1 MFKRLKFILKI
12 YFFFVFLVSAE
23 AQVTY
28 PMGDFINPLN
38 IPLSLSGNFG
48 ELRNNHFHSGIDL
61 RTNSEEGYLTV
72 AVADGYV
79 SRIKVS
85 AFGYGNAVYITH
97 KNGYV
102 SVYGHLLRFDSTI
115 ANYVKQKQYELESFE
130 VDLFPKKNEISVTQG
145 QIIALTGNTGG
156 SEGPHLHFEIRDEKT
171 EETINP
177 FFFGF
182 NVEDTIPPVISG
194 IAAYALD
201 KNATVN
207 GCACTKYFDV
217 KKIAKNQYSLLVNE
231 IECSGNVGF
240 GLITNDLENGSTNKN
255 GTYSYQLTAD
265 STLAF
270 KYTCNRF
277 AFDQTL
283 FINAHIDYQ
292 KMKKSKERYQRCFL
306 LPGNKLRQYQSNKQ
320 RGVIFFN
327 DTSNHKITITASDF
341 KNNSSSIEIICR
353 SKKINNEAI
362 AKNANNTFYWDKT
375 NELINPD
382 FKTELPLNCL
392 YENVRFDY
400 NKSPGAGNLLSD
412 VHEILDNEV
421 PVHQAYTIS
430 IKPKKTGK
438 HHEKLLIVSLDKD
451 GKPSSEGGTYEDGF
465 VLTKTKTFG
474 KFAVMLDTT
483 KPSVKLIDYD
493 KQKLSFSNDKI
504 MVKVSDNLSGIKS
517 YRGTIDG
524 HWVLMEFDNKEKT
537 LCYTFDDKITKTL
550 GEHELNVA
558 VTDKKGNVKKLSVKF
573 VY

>member
-12 YFFFVFLVSAE
+12 YFFFGFLVSAE

-182 NVEDTIPPVISG
+182 NVEDTIAPVISG
-194 IAAYALD
+194 IAVYALD

-217 KKIAKNQYSLLVNE
+217 KKIAKNKYSLLVNE

-341 KNNSSSIEIICR
+341 KNNSSSIDIICR

-375 NELINPD
+375 NELIKPD
-382 FKTELPLNCL
+382 FKAELPLNCL
-392 YENVRFDY
+392 YEDVRFDY

-412 VHEILDNEV
+412 LHEILDNEV

-438 HHEKLLIVSLDKD
+438 HHDKLLIVSLDKD

-483 KPSVKLIDYD
+483 KPAVKLIDYD

-537 LCYTFDDKITKTL
+537 LCYTFDDKITKTF

>member
-1 MFKRLKFILKI
+1 MFQRLQLLLKI
-12 YFFFVFLVSAE
+12 FFCLALAHAAS

-28 PMGDFINPLN
+28 PKGDFINPLN
-38 IPLSLSGNFG
+38 IPLSLSGNFC

-85 AFGYGNAVYITH
+85 AFGYGNALYITH

-182 NVEDTIPPVISG
+182 NVEDTIAPVISG
-194 IAAYALD
+194 IAVYALD

-217 KKIAKNQYSLLVNE
+217 KKIAKNKYSLLVNQ

-283 FINAHIDYQ
+283 YINAHIDYD
-292 KMKKSKERYQRCFL
+292 KMKRSKERYQRCYL
-306 LPGNKLRQYQSNKQ
+306 LPGNKLRQYESNKL
-320 RGVIFFN
+320 RGGIFFN
-327 DTSNHKITITASDF
+327 DTTRHTISISALDF
-341 KNNSSSIEIICR
+341 NNNTSSIDIVCQG
-353 SKKINNEAI
+353 KKNSHEGNL
-362 AKNANNTFYWDKT
+362 KKLDKTFFWDKT
-375 NELINPD
+375 NEYIKAD
-382 FKTELPLNCL
+382 FKAELPLNCL
-392 YENVRFDY
+392 YEDVSFDY
-400 NKSPGAGNLLSD
+400 SKSPGTGNLLSD
-412 VHEILDNEV
+412 VHQLLDNTV
-421 PVHQAYTIS
+421 PVHQAYTLS

-438 HHEKLLIVSLDKD
+438 HHDKLLIVSLDKD
-451 GKPSSEGGTYEDGF
+451 GKPSSEGGTFDHGF
-465 VLTKTKTFG
+465 VQTKTKTFG
-474 KFAVMLDTT
+474 KFAVMVDTT
-483 KPSVKLIDYD
+483 KPTVKLINYD

-524 HWVLMEFDNKEKT
+524 QWVLMEFDNKEKT

-550 GEHELNVA
+550 EEHELLVV
-558 VTDKKGNVKKLSVKF
+558 VTDKKGNIKKLSVKF